1 MNYIFLIF
9 FIFFL
14 EIADCHS
21 TICSID
27 TSIYKNNIKKFL
39 SKHSIDEP
47 YDRMIQ
53 FESCNLEIVY
63 INQSTGRVFKLDS
76 LASNAFFKMKEAAM
90 LDSVEFNIISAY
102 RSFNH
107 QVKIIERKLKSGK
120 SMESILK
127 ENTLPG
133 YSQHHT
139 GNAIDLSQKSV
150 NYLSQS
156 FDKTNEFK
164 WLVNNADKYGFYL
177 TYPKNNQKGIM
188 YEPWHWVY
196 IHNVD

>member
-14 EIADCHS
+14 EIADCNS
-21 TICSID
+21 IICSID
-27 TSIYKNNIKKFL
+27 TSIYKDNIKKFL

-47 YDRMIQ
+47 SDRMIQ

-90 LDSVEFNIISAY
+90 LDSVEFNIISAH

-164 WLVNNADKYGFYL
+164 WLANNADKYGFYL

>member
-102 RSFNH
+102 RSFNQ
-107 QVKIIERKLKSGK
+107 QVKIIER
-120 SMESILK
+120 
-127 ENTLPG
+127 
-133 YSQHHT
+133 
-139 GNAIDLSQKSV
+139 NA
-150 NYLSQS
+150 
-156 FDKTNEFK
+156 
-164 WLVNNADKYGFYL
+164 
-177 TYPKNNQKGIM
+177 
-188 YEPWHWVY
+188 H
-196 IHNVD
+196 